1 MKNFVSYSARSK
13 KFLAVAALFLAAK
26 LSASAVVDLGTA
38 ASATPYDRYL
48 TPVKQVFNTIHSEGT
63 SMDKVNALMRE
74 GRAFRYAHTEPFVPA
89 APEATAARHCGDCKD
104 KALWLMSQLQ
114 DQNVRFVIGK
124 LDRNSRL
131 SHAWLMLE
139 KDGQW
144 WILDCTM
151 LNHAIPADR
160 AGANEYVPLYSYSKG
175 TAYRHTDK
183 AGLVADT
190 ASSKTTKAGV

>member
-1 MKNFVSYSARSK
+1 MKSFLSCSARSK
-13 KFLAVAALFLAAK
+13 KFLAVVALFLAAK

-48 TPVKQVFNTIHSEGT
+48 TPVKQVFNTIHSEGA
-63 SMDKVNALMRE
+63 SLDKVNALMRE

-89 APEATAARHCGDCKD
+89 TPETTAARHCGDCKD

-151 LNHAIPADR
+151 LSHAIPADS
-160 AGANEYVPLYSYSKG
+160 AGANEYVPLYSFSKS

-183 AGLVADT
+183 AGLVAET
-190 ASSKTTKAGV
+190 ASKSTKAGV